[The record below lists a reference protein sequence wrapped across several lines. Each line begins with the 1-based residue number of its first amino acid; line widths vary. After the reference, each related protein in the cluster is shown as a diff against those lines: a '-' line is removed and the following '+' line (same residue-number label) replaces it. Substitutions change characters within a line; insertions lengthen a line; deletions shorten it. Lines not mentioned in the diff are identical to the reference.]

1 MPISEQRISKSKQT
15 PQEFSIIRSVLSAS
29 SDDDST
35 GHYRLSR
42 DVVLVAVQDGTARLL
57 DLGGSL
63 YAVSKTGAVM
73 LAAALEGEQQEVC
86 GKLATLFKFDREQ
99 IRAEMAEFLRDL
111 ETRRLVKPPGMRHRL
126 WPSLGELLAWLIAPI
141 VLACTRSS
149 DRWLGTRIW
158 SLITVSYLA
167 TRLFGWTNTIRVWQR
182 YLGPERSGSGLHS
195 GDENMLLNNITEH
208 VTRAIARHP
217 LNIGCKERALCC
229 WTLARAAGL
238 PARIVLG
245 IDLFPF
251 ALHCWC
257 ESRSQILADRFEGRC
272 DRYTPIL
279 AYG

>member
-1 MPISEQRISKSKQT
+1 LNAGYEVPIRKSMQIPAEPST
-15 PQEFSIIRSVLSAS
+15 IRSVSAS
-29 SDDDST
+29 SDNDNT

-63 YAVSKTGAVM
+63 FAVSETGAVM
-73 LAAALEGEQQEVC
+73 LAAALEGEQQEIC
-86 GKLATLFKFDREQ
+86 DELAARFKLDRAQ
-99 IRAEMAEFLRDL
+99 ICSDMAKLLRDL
-111 ETRRLVKPPGMRHRL
+111 EMQRLVKPPAVRHRL
-126 WPSLGELLAWLIAPI
+126 WPSLGGLLAWLIAPI
-141 VLACTRSS
+141 VLACMRSS
-149 DRWLGTRIW
+149 NRWLGARIW
-158 SLITVSYLA
+158 SLLTVSYFA
-167 TRLFGWTNTIRVWQR
+167 TRFLGWTNTIRVWQR
-182 YLGPERSGSGLHS
+182 CLGPERSGSEPLS
-195 GDENMLLNNITEH
+195 GDEDMHLNNITQR

-229 WTLARAAGL
+229 WTLARAARL

-257 ESRSQILADRFEGRC
+257 ESRSQILADRYEGRC

-279 AYG
+279 TYR

>member
-1 MPISEQRISKSKQT
+1 MRVTELRIGKSIQT
-15 PQEFSIIRSVLSAS
+15 PAESSTIRSVFSAS
-29 SDDDST
+29 SDNDSA
-35 GHYRLSR
+35 GHYRLTR
-42 DVVLVAVQDGTARLL
+42 DVVLVAVKDGTARLL

-63 YAVSKTGAVM
+63 FAVSETGAVM
-73 LAAALEGEQQEVC
+73 LAAALEGQQQEVC
-86 GKLATLFKFDREQ
+86 DKLAARFKLDREQ
-99 IRAEMAEFLRDL
+99 ICADMAELLCDL
-111 ETRRLVKPPGMRHRL
+111 ERQRLVKPPATRHRL

-141 VLACTRSS
+141 LLACVRLSN
-149 DRWLGTRIW
+149 RWLGTRIW
-158 SLITVSYLA
+158 SLLTVSYFA

-182 YLGPERSGSGLHS
+182 YLSPERSGSGPRS
-195 GDENMLLNNITEH
+195 GDEDMLLNNITER

-257 ESRSQILADRFEGRC
+257 ESRSQILADRYEGRC

-279 AYG
+279 AYE